1 MRKLSYKFSA
11 ATVDYYLAYGISH
24 LKEIVDAKR
33 TVIITDENI
42 YAHHEKRFKGWPVI
56 VLKPGEEYKVQA
68 TVDAVIEQLITL
80 EADRK
85 TTLVGVGGGVVTD
98 ITGYA
103 ASVYMR
109 GIPFGFI
116 PTSLL
121 AMVDA
126 SIGGKN
132 GIDVGVYK
140 NMVGIIR
147 QPFFILYDMVF
158 LNSLPQQEWENGFA
172 EIIKHACI
180 KDAAM
185 FKELE
190 TYSFKK
196 YQARK
201 KSICELVQRNV
212 IIKSKVV
219 QQDEFEK
226 GDRRL
231 LNFGHTLGHAL
242 ENQYELS
249 HGQAVAIGM
258 AYASVISQELL
269 GFKEPNRV
277 TRLLLKYDL
286 PTFAEFDKKKV
297 FSVLK
302 MDKKRERD
310 TINYVLLEKI
320 GKGIVKPIPLAR
332 LEEIIEGLT

>member
-1 MRKLSYKFSA
+1 MKKVSYKFSSSS
-11 ATVDYYLAYGISH
+11 VDYYFAGGISH
-24 LKEIVDAKR
+24 LKEVVDKNN
-33 TVIITDENI
+33 TIIITDENV
-42 YAHHEKRFKGWPVI
+42 YNAHTKRFRRWNCI
-56 VLKPGEEYKVQA
+56 ILKPGEQYKVQA
-68 TVDAVIEQLITL
+68 TVDAIIEQLIDM

-85 TTLVGVGGGVVTD
+85 TTLVGVGGGVITD
-98 ITGYA
+98 IAGYV

-147 QPFFILYDMVF
+147 QPGFILHDMVF
-158 LNSLPQQEWENGFA
+158 LNSLPQSEWENGFA
-172 EIIKHACI
+172 EIIKHAAI

-190 TYSFKK
+190 KGTVKK
-196 YQARK
+196 YQKSK
-201 KSICELVQRNV
+201 KAICDLVRRNA
-212 IIKSKVV
+212 IIKTKVV

-226 GDRRL
+226 SERRL

-249 HGQAVAIGM
+249 HGQAIAIGM
-258 AYASVISQELL
+258 TYASVISERLT
-269 GFKEPNRV
+269 GFKEAARV
-277 TRLLLKYDL
+277 TSLLLQYDL
-286 PTFAEFDKKKV
+286 PTYAEFDKQKV
-297 FSVLK
+297 FDILK
-302 MDKKRERD
+302 MDKKRERKEM
-310 TINYVLLEKI
+310 NYVLLEKI
-320 GKGIVKPIPLAR
+320 GKGVVKSIPLKE
-332 LEEIIEGLT
+332 LEKIIINL

>member
-1 MRKLSYKFSA
+1 MKHFTYKFSNSS
-11 ATVDYYLAYGISH
+11 VDYYLAYGISH
-24 LKEIVDAKR
+24 LKEIVDQKSS
-33 TVIITDENI
+33 VIITDENV
-42 YAHHEKRFKGWPVI
+42 YSYHTKRFKGWNTI
-56 VLKPGEEYKVQA
+56 VLKAGEDYKVQE
-68 TVDAVIEQLITL
+68 TVDSVIEQLIEF

-85 TTLVGVGGGVVTD
+85 TTLIGVGGGVVTD
-98 ITGYA
+98 ITGYV

-116 PTSLL
+116 PTSIL

-147 QPFFILYDMVF
+147 QPKFILHDLIF
-158 LNSLPQQEWENGFA
+158 LNTLPQSEWENGFA

-190 TYSFKK
+190 TSSYKK
-196 YQARK
+196 YQGRK
-201 KSICELVQRNV
+201 KSVCELIQRNA
-212 IIKSKVV
+212 IIKTKVV
-219 QQDEFEK
+219 QADEFEK
-226 GDRRL
+226 GERRL

-249 HGQAVAIGM
+249 HGQAISIGM
-258 AYASVISQELL
+258 TYASHISEQLT
-269 GFKEPNRV
+269 GFKEAGRV
-277 TRLLLKYDL
+277 INVLERYNL
-286 PTFAEFDKKKV
+286 PTHAEFDKQKV
-297 FSVLK
+297 FDVLK
-302 MDKKRERD
+302 MDKKRERKD
-310 TINYVLLEKI
+310 MNYVLLEKI
-320 GKGIVKPIPLAR
+320 GRGVIKQIELKT
-332 LEEIIEGLT
+332 LEQIINSL